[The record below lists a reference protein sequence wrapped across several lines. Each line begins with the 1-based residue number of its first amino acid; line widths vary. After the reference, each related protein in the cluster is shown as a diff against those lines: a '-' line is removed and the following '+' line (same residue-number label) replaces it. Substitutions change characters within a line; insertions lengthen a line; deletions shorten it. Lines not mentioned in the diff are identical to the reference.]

1 MRYTESVNFIEFL
14 MDFYI
19 YGDSLDTI
27 WITDKQLLYF
37 KLSRSSQILCLDK
50 TGFSSP
56 VTNVKQSYT
65 GSVVLL

>member
-1 MRYTESVNFIEFL
+1 MCNTESVNFIEFL

-19 YGDSLDTI
+19 YGDGLDTI
-27 WITDKQLLYF
+27 LITDKMLLHF
-37 KLSRSSQILCLDK
+37 KLSRLGQILCVDK
-50 TGFSSP
+50 TGFSSL